1 MYKDEELYYEWS
13 DFDKENEEENVN
25 IIENNNFLL
34 QKEYAGIIKLDKTFG
49 RKNKRLLYKVCPYDK
64 ELPYLI
70 IPYDIKVEFNKKVK
84 NKYILFKY
92 QEIEK
97 SPYRGYLIRT
107 IGDEGD
113 LNMYYEYLLY
123 SNFFNINLKPMKL
136 KMKEMYKAVEK
147 DLEISIIESKEK
159 HFIFSIDN
167 KNAIYYDDA
176 ISIYKE
182 NDDIFIQIYI
192 TNVLFYVEK
201 LDLWDY
207 LKNNVRNIYLPGR
220 VERIFPDD
228 ILNMCSLKENTYRRV
243 HRITFKNNEM
253 VCIDETVIEVNKN
266 YIFDENELL
275 INDDYKYLMK
285 KTKEYYD
292 LENIIEEDIY
302 YNKLENSS
310 DLIRYWMMRL
320 KKETNMNISSPL
332 RRSEDIIN
340 WKNDLKKVP
349 SIVEE
354 EKEKKRIERKCR
366 ILDLFKYEDVK
377 EYSKKDLLKHRDFF
391 YIYRD
396 LLDDENIRIYRINT
410 QIRIEKF
417 K

>member
-1 MYKDEELYYEWS
+1 MEE
-13 DFDKENEEENVN
+13 
-25 IIENNNFLL
+25 
-34 QKEYAGIIKLDKTFG
+34 
-49 RKNKRLLYKVCPYDK
+49 KNKRLLYKVCPYDK

-136 KMKEMYKAVEK
+136 KMKEMYKAIEK
-147 DLEISIIESKEK
+147 DLDISIIESKEK

-220 VERIFPDD
+220 VERIFPDE

-243 HRITFKNNEM
+243 HRIEENNEM
-253 VCIDETVIEVNKN
+253 M
-266 YIFDENELL
+266 Y
-275 INDDYKYLMK
+275 
-285 KTKEYYD
+285 
-292 LENIIEEDIY
+292 
-302 YNKLENSS
+302 
-310 DLIRYWMMRL
+310 
-320 KKETNMNISSPL
+320 
-332 RRSEDIIN
+332 RRN
-340 WKNDLKKVP
+340 CN
-349 SIVEE
+349 
-354 EKEKKRIERKCR
+354 
-366 ILDLFKYEDVK
+366 
-377 EYSKKDLLKHRDFF
+377 
-391 YIYRD
+391 
-396 LLDDENIRIYRINT
+396 
-410 QIRIEKF
+410 
-417 K
+417 